1 MAIQNLN
8 KQDQLDLTMNWDGTT
23 GQQVEDLISR
33 HLPASMGYD
42 SSSNVLTIANTNG
55 DTIVQTEVSVAQPIY
70 NHSIQIEGVYFNNT
84 DSEDQMKKD
93 NILCKLGTKI
103 YLGVR
108 YTYTATNPLTNKVTH
123 VNSTQK
129 LFVNIGSGFIQLEQ
143 GIKSSPDIQYIE
155 ITNLYTK
162 VISSNVSVRAIS
174 SASIEDKIVTATTT
188 KKIQVVNPKLRY
200 SGKSYIVSGT
210 AGFEVQDGGG
220 ASYLIYYKINGST
233 IKNQD
238 NLILALT
245 DTGVN
250 TIEAYAAVTSNVSI
264 KSETLKV
271 QVINTKDVTSF
282 DKVLY
287 AINEVS
293 TGVNNWEFSKL
304 YKLSIYFKG
313 QSQEESTI
321 VTKLTETGNSE
332 DYKLNKTK
340 TIALIGDD
348 GVIEQDVSYF
358 LGITATQE
366 TFNTVLV
373 VNIDGEDIVSWD
385 TSTIIEVSN
394 RGSFSYTSDCS
405 YYFDQYAP
413 DNSNIIRFKIQ
424 FKSKSLIS

>member
-84 DSEDQMKKD
+84 DSENQINKD
-93 NILCKLGTKI
+93 TILCKLGTKI
-103 YLGVR
+103 YLGIR

-162 VISSNVSVRAIS
+162 VTSSNVSVRAIA
-174 SASIEDKIVTATTT
+174 SANIEDKTVTSTTT

-200 SGKSYIVSGT
+200 SGNTYVVSGT

-220 ASYLIYYKINGST
+220 ASYLI
-233 IKNQD
+233 
-238 NLILALT
+238 
-245 DTGVN
+245 
-250 TIEAYAAVTSNVSI
+250 
-264 KSETLKV
+264 
-271 QVINTKDVTSF
+271 
-282 DKVLY
+282 
-287 AINEVS
+287 
-293 TGVNNWEFSKL
+293 
-304 YKLSIYFKG
+304 
-313 QSQEESTI
+313 
-321 VTKLTETGNSE
+321 
-332 DYKLNKTK
+332 
-340 TIALIGDD
+340 
-348 GVIEQDVSYF
+348 
-358 LGITATQE
+358 
-366 TFNTVLV
+366 
-373 VNIDGEDIVSWD
+373 
-385 TSTIIEVSN
+385 
-394 RGSFSYTSDCS
+394 
-405 YYFDQYAP
+405 
-413 DNSNIIRFKIQ
+413 
-424 FKSKSLIS
+424 